1 MMTAAGWA
9 EVPELKANGTKF
21 NYFSYANYG
30 LNLIGPAITV
40 NKSTLQNHPA
50 MVKAF
55 VEATAK
61 GFEYVYAHPAQA
73 AVITHEVWP
82 TTLTK
87 YDAAVTAALQPYAQS
102 PASKGK
108 NIGWMSPADWQQ
120 TVNVLAKLHVVPA
133 SLDPKT
139 IYTNVVPPTG

>member
-1 MMTAAGWA
+1 
-9 EVPELKANGTKF
+9 VPELKANGTKF

-30 LNLIGPAITV
+30 LDLIGPAITV
-40 NKSTLQNHPA
+40 NKSTLQQKPA

-61 GFEYVYAHPAQA
+61 GFEYTYANPAQA
-73 AVITHEVWP
+73 ATIVHETWP

-87 YDAAVTAALQPYAQS
+87 YDVAVTKALQPYSQTA
-102 PASKGK
+102 ATKGK

-120 TVNVLAKLHVVPA
+120 TVKRAGQAQGGSRFAGSGVGVHERGPA
-133 SLDPKT
+133 DRL
-139 IYTNVVPPTG
+139 IGAG